1 MILWFVMAFPQ
12 TRLTLIER
20 LASAGNDVDWQTFLA
35 DYWDPVC
42 RFAFR
47 SGNGLW
53 QDAEDAASQTFLAL
67 VEQKLLVRWAAA
79 RSAKLRTL
87 LCAVVRNVLANRAR
101 IQAARARLVR
111 EHGNEMVRSAE
122 SEAATDVGA
131 DEADAFYA
139 AWADHVL
146 EQTIDT
152 LVAELQREGKGD
164 QFRVLHGKICEEMTI
179 AEIARTLGMTTSHA
193 EQAYKDAR
201 KRLAQRLEAQVRA
214 HVRRYASETDIDSDF
229 AVEWSDLARYLKSG
243 GGLEIAIRRALE
255 QTQDR
260 HASKASLTAIVKRLA
275 KPRSNL
281 PGST

>member
-1 MILWFVMAFPQ
+1 MAFPQ
-12 TRLTLIER
+12 TSLTLIQR
-20 LASAGNDVDWQTFLA
+20 LAGAGNDLDWQAFLA
-35 DYWDPVC
+35 DYWGPVC

-47 SGNGLW
+47 FGKCSW

-67 VEQKLLVRWAAA
+67 VEQKLLVRWAAN

-87 LCAVVRNVLANRAR
+87 LCAVVRNVLTNRAR
-101 IQAARARLVR
+101 IQAGRARLLR

-122 SEAATDVGA
+122 SEDATDVGA

-146 EQTIDT
+146 EQTIDA
-152 LVAELQREGKGD
+152 LVTELQREGKGN
-164 QFRVLHGKICEEMTI
+164 QFHVLHGKICEEMTI
-179 AEIARTLGMTTSHA
+179 AEIARALGMTTSQA

-201 KRLAQRLEAQVRA
+201 KRLAHRLEAQVRA
-214 HVRRYASETDIDSDF
+214 HVRRYSSEADIDSDF

-243 GGLEIAIRRALE
+243 GGLESAVRRALE

-260 HASKASLTAIVKRLA
+260 QASKASLTAIVKRLA
-275 KPRSNL
+275 EPHSN
-281 PGST
+281 